1 MNKKKSIFFF
11 KKDDDEGGSGLGGLE
26 ESVGKDGESG
36 VLTEAE
42 RQSLRQEYWEKYE
55 IDLLRFG
62 QFSVMLASTTNTFE
76 FTRLRSVVQVKS
88 SLLSCLLGLYFHECT
103 KCTFDQTFISIQT
116 GHFVRHQ
123 RVGE

>member
-1 MNKKKSIFFF
+1 M
-11 KKDDDEGGSGLGGLE
+11 GGLE

-62 QFSVMLASTTNTFE
+62 QQRNFSVMLASTI
-76 FTRLRSVVQVKS
+76 
-88 SLLSCLLGLYFHECT
+88 GY
-103 KCTFDQTFISIQT
+103 I
-116 GHFVRHQ
+116 
-123 RVGE
+123 